1 MGRALSGFETYPAS
15 VSDLCSCSNKGS
27 REMMHLFVTSVNAA
41 TAEGRVKLWKG
52 EHRESRR
59 PLQSECLDRIKAL
72 LFFAIPCIH

>member
-1 MGRALSGFETYPAS
+1 
-15 VSDLCSCSNKGS
+15 
-27 REMMHLFVTSVNAA
+27 MMHLFVTSVNAA